1 MSVIKILVFHG
12 NRLLGTS
19 GAQKT
24 SVYTL
29 LSYWKLLNP
38 HYHFVYIENNLKPM
52 IWIKSLKSSTEFGV
66 RDKINLKGRQKGVS
80 DYACYTEVKI

>member
-38 HYHFVYIENNLKPM
+38 HYHFVYIENNLKPI
-52 IWIKSLKSSTEFGV
+52 IWIISLKSSAEFSV
-66 RDKINLKGRQKGVS
+66 RDKINFKRRQKCVS
-80 DYACYTEVKI
+80 DYAR